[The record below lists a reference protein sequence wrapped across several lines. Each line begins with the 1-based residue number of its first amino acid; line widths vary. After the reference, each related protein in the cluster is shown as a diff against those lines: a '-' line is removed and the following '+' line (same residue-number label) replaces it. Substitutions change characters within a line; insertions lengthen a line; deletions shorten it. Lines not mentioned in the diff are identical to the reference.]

1 MQKKHFVQGALLL
14 MLGAGMGH
22 YLIFNPNGLQAQ
34 KRLKATI
41 AQEQSQVDGL
51 KQKIA
56 TLEQELTTWRKDC
69 FYQEKL
75 AREDLHMSYTNEMV
89 YFIK

>member
-1 MQKKHFVQGALLL
+1 MQKKHLIQGALLL
-14 MLGAGMGH
+14 MLGIGMGH
-22 YLIFNPNGLQAQ
+22 YLVFNPNGLQMQ

-41 AQEQSQVDGL
+41 AQEQTKVDDL

-56 TLEQELTTWRKDC
+56 ALEQELTTWREDS

-75 AREDLHMSYTNEMV
+75 AREDLLMSYTNEMV